1 MRKDNLRLGLVLGF
15 AVPIIGIFVY
25 YFAQFRLFT
34 LREYFTVIL
43 GQKSLLSAIVSIS
56 LVANAALFTYFI
68 NNRIDRTAKGIFI
81 TTCLYAGLALIWKL
95 VL

>member
-1 MRKDNLRLGLVLGF
+1 MRKDNLRLGLLLGF
-15 AVPIIGIFVY
+15 VVPIIGLFVY

-34 LREYFTVIL
+34 LREFFTVIL
-43 GQKSLLSAIVSIS
+43 AQKSLLSAIVSIS

-95 VL
+95 V